1 MSSRPPHRQNARP
14 TMRDVAERAGVALVT
29 VSRVVN
35 GIGTVREETAE
46 RVMAAINAIGYQRN
60 EIARSLRPGQN
71 SMTIGLLL
79 GDLTNPFYA
88 SLAKSAVEVANR
100 AGYAVLLSTA
110 DEDPEVERRAVGEL
124 IGRRVAGLI
133 IVPDQGDHT
142 FLNEINGHDHVP
154 IVFVDRPATGAEAD
168 VVLVDNED
176 GGRKATQHLIDQ
188 GHRRIAILVAPSYYS
203 TGRRLRG
210 YRKALRRSG
219 ITPDNDLVVTLR
231 RGTTEEAS
239 AATHTLLTSADPPTA
254 VFSTTGFL
262 TEGVLRACR
271 QLQTSVAIVGFDDFK
286 LADMLPTPVTVVTSD
301 TEELGRHAAR
311 LLLDRIDGDDA
322 PSRRTVL
329 PVQLIARGTGEI
341 GHQ

>member
-1 MSSRPPHRQNARP
+1 
-14 TMRDVAERAGVALVT
+14 MRDVAERAGVALVT

-46 RVMAAINAIGYQRN
+46 RVNAAISEIGYQRN

-88 SLAKSAVEVANR
+88 SLAKAAVEVAAH

-110 DEDPEVERRAVGEL
+110 DEDPKVERRAVGEL

-133 IVPDQGDHT
+133 IVPDQGDHA
-142 FLNEINGHDHVP
+142 FLQEVNGHDQVP

-168 VVLVDNED
+168 VVLVDNEG
-176 GGRKATQHLIDQ
+176 GGRMATQHLIDH
-188 GHRRIAILVAPSYYS
+188 GHRRIAILVAPSYYT

-210 YRKALRRSG
+210 YRKALRQSG
-219 ITPDNDLVVTLR
+219 IEADEALVVTLR
-231 RGTTEEAS
+231 RGTTEEAT
-239 AATHTLLTSADPPTA
+239 AATHALLTSPHPPTA
-254 VFSTTGFL
+254 IFSTTGFL
-262 TEGVLRACR
+262 TEGVLRASQ
-271 QLQTSVAIVGFDDFK
+271 QLQARIAVVGFDDFK

-301 TEELGRHAAR
+301 IEELGRRAAR
-311 LLLDRIDGDDA
+311 LLIDRINGEDS
-322 PSRRTVL
+322 PFHRTVL
-329 PVQLIARGTGEI
+329 PSRLIARGTGETAAR
-341 GHQ
+341 

>member
-1 MSSRPPHRQNARP
+1 
-14 TMRDVAERAGVALVT
+14 

-35 GIGTVREETAE
+35 GVGTVREETAD
-46 RVMAAINAIGYQRN
+46 RVNAAISEIGYRRN

-88 SLAKSAVEVANR
+88 SLAKAAVEVASG
-100 AGYAVLLSTA
+100 AGYAVVLSTA

-133 IVPDQGDHT
+133 IVPDQGDHA
-142 FLNEINGHDHVP
+142 FLHEINSHDQVP

-168 VVLVDNED
+168 VVLVDNE
-176 GGRKATQHLIDQ
+176 GGARTATQHLIDH
-188 GHRRIAILVAPSYYS
+188 GHRRIAILVAPSYYT

-210 YRKALRRSG
+210 YRKALRHSG
-219 ITPDNDLVVTLR
+219 IDADENLVVTLR

-239 AATHTLLTSADPPTA
+239 AATHTLLTSPNPPTA
-254 VFSTTGFL
+254 IFSTTGFL
-262 TEGVLRACR
+262 TEGVLRASR
-271 QLQTSVAIVGFDDFK
+271 QLRARIAVVGFDDFK

-301 TEELGRHAAR
+301 TEELGRSAAQ
-311 LLLDRIDGDDA
+311 LLIARINGEDA
-322 PSRRTVL
+322 PFRRTVL
-329 PVQLIARGTGEI
+329 PAELITRGTGEI
-341 GHQ
+341 RPR

>member
-1 MSSRPPHRQNARP
+1 
-14 TMRDVAERAGVALVT
+14 MRDVAERAGVAVVT

-46 RVMAAINAIGYQRN
+46 RVNAAINAIGYQRN
-60 EIARSLRPGQN
+60 EIARSLRPGQT
-71 SMTIGLLL
+71 SMTVGLLL

-88 SLAKSAVEVANR
+88 SLAKAAVDVANR

-133 IVPDQGDHT
+133 IVPDQGDHA
-142 FLNEINGHDHVP
+142 FLDEVNAHDQVP

-168 VVLVDNED
+168 VVVVDNE
-176 GGRKATQHLIDQ
+176 GGGAAATQHLIDH
-188 GHRRIAILVAPSYYS
+188 GHRRIAILVAPSYYT

-219 ITPDNDLVVTLR
+219 IPVDEDLVVTLR
-231 RGTTEEAS
+231 RGTTDDAS
-239 AATHTLLTSADPPTA
+239 AATHALLTSERPPTA
-254 VFSTTGFL
+254 IFSTTGFL
-262 TEGVLRACR
+262 TEGVLRASQR
-271 QLQTSVAIVGFDDFK
+271 LRAPVAVVGFDDFK

-301 TEELGRHAAR
+301 TEELGRHAAH
-311 LLLDRIDGDDA
+311 LLIDRINGVGT
-322 PSRRTVL
+322 PYRRTVL
-329 PVQLIARGTGEI
+329 PVRLIARGTGEL
-341 GHQ
+341 GLPPRTRSQSQSQ

>member
-1 MSSRPPHRQNARP
+1 MSSRPPHQQNARP
-14 TMRDVAERAGVALVT
+14 TMRDVAERAGVAVVT

-46 RVMAAINAIGYQRN
+46 RVNAAISAIGYQRN

-71 SMTIGLLL
+71 SMTVGLLL

-88 SLAKSAVEVANR
+88 SLAKAAVEVASQ

-133 IVPDQGDHT
+133 IVPDQGDHA

-176 GGRKATQHLIDQ
+176 GGHKATQHLIDQ

-219 ITPDNDLVVTLR
+219 ISPDNDLVVALS
-231 RGTTEEAS
+231 RGTAEEAES
-239 AATHTLLTSADPPTA
+239 ATHTLLTSDRPPTA

-271 QLQTSVAIVGFDDFK
+271 QLQTTVALVGFDDFK

-301 TEELGRHAAR
+301 TEELGRHAAH
-311 LLLDRIDGDDA
+311 LLLDRINGDDA
-322 PSRRTVL
+322 PSRRVVL